1 MAKINDFSTALQVI
15 PRNESSLPGEGK
27 KRGGKKRNEEEK
39 DKNVEKERAK
49 EGGREREE

>member
-15 PRNESSLPGEGK
+15 PRNESSLPGEEK
-27 KRGGKKRNEEEK
+27 KREKKRTEEEK

-49 EGGREREE
+49 EGGREREKE